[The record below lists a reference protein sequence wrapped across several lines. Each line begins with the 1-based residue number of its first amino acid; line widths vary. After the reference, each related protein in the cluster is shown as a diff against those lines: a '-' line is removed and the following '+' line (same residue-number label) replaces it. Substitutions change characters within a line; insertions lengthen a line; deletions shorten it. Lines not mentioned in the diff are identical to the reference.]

1 MAKSN
6 YQHVFKPVNIG
17 GLEVK
22 NRVVMPPMTSCYP
35 ENGYV
40 TDRMIDYYAARAEGG
55 TGLVIVEDCIVD
67 TPLGRHGYTDTYI
80 DDDKYID
87 GLCRLA
93 EAIKAGGARAGIQL
107 NHAGRMAGR
116 LKEGKLV
123 LTDGEQPVSV
133 SAIAYPFPG
142 FEAPRELSIAEL
154 RAIEDKFAEAARRAK
169 EAGFELVSIHC
180 SHQYLVEQSLS
191 PLSNRRQD
199 EYGGDFDR
207 RMHFLL
213 EIIRKTRE
221 QVGDE
226 YPLICRVSG
235 MEYIEGGLTV
245 DDAIRIAQR
254 LESAGIKALNVSH
267 GANPGGLS
275 ENSVKPLTESPKS
288 EQRGE
293 LVYLAAPIKKAVSI
307 PVMTVGRIVT
317 PGLAEEIISQNKADM
332 VCIGR
337 GLIADPEWAKKA
349 NEGREK
355 EIRHCI
361 GCENC
366 FASTDGSPLRCA
378 INPAAGNEEAYRLT
392 KGEKAKKVI
401 VAGGGPAG
409 MEAARV
415 ATSRGHRVILYEKDR
430 LGGQLN
436 LACLPPGKDEFVM
449 FLDFEKGQLEKLGV
463 SVVNSELTPEIVAD
477 EKPDAVIIATGARP
491 LKPAIPGIEGSNV
504 VTAWQVLGGDM
515 PSGKK
520 VVVIGGGVTGCE
532 TAEMLAV
539 NGNSVTIVEMLDTIA
554 GDAVTLP
561 FYYLALLKTL
571 KLLDIEV
578 LTGTNVKEITENG
591 IIMESGGRCFTIDA
605 EAVVLALGVEPDNTV
620 AEQLKGSGLE
630 IYIAGD
636 CAEIGKLPEAVRA
649 GYLAGLA
656 V

>member
-1 MAKSN
+1 MAKSK
-6 YQHVFKPVNIG
+6 YQRLLEPVNIG
-17 GLEVK
+17 GLEIK

-87 GLCRLA
+87 GLGRLA
-93 EAIKAGGARAGIQL
+93 KTIKAGGARAGIQL

-142 FEAPRELSIAEL
+142 FEVPRELSVAEL
-154 RAIEDKFAEAARRAK
+154 RAIEDKFAEAARRARD
-169 EAGFELVSIHC
+169 AGFDLVSIHC

-199 EYGGDFDR
+199 EYGGDFGR

-221 QVGDE
+221 KVGDE

-235 MEYIEGGLTV
+235 MEYIDGGLTV
-245 DDAIRIAQR
+245 DDAIRIAR
-254 LESAGIKALNVSH
+254 WLESAGIKALNVSH

-293 LVYLAAPIKKAVSI
+293 LVHLAAPIKKAVSI

-317 PGLAEEIISQNKADM
+317 PDLAEEIISQGKTDM

-337 GLIADPEWAKKA
+337 GLIADPDWAKKA
-349 NEGREK
+349 NEGRER

-366 FASTDGSPLRCA
+366 FASTDGSPLQCA

-392 KGEKAKKVI
+392 KTEKAKKVI
-401 VAGGGPAG
+401 IAGSGPAG

-415 ATSRGHRVILYEKDR
+415 AAERGHRVTLYEKDK

-436 LACLPPGKDEFVM
+436 IACLPPGKDEFMM

-463 SVVNSELTPEIVAD
+463 SVANSELTPEIIDD

-491 LKPAIPGIEGSNV
+491 LKPAIPGIEGNNV
-504 VTAWQVLGGDM
+504 ITAWQVLGGDM
-515 PSGKK
+515 TSDKK

-539 NGNSVTIVEMLDTIA
+539 NGNRVTVVEMLDEIA

-571 KLLDIEV
+571 KLLEV
-578 LTGTNVKEITENG
+578 EIMTGTTLKEINNNRIVVESNG
-591 IIMESGGRCFTIDA
+591 QFSSI
-605 EAVVLALGVEPDNTV
+605 EADKVVLSLGVAPDNTL
-620 AEQLKGSGLE
+620 AEQLKGTNLE
-630 IYIAGD
+630 MYMVGD
-636 CAEIGKLPEAVRA
+636 CDVIGKLPQAVRA
-649 GYLAGLA
+649 GFLAGL
-656 V
+656 VV